1 MNKLSKLNSKKQF
14 LFVAFL
20 ISILFSSCRIKDGP
34 IETFYKNGNKKVEGY
49 ILNNKQNGL
58 WKYYNENGIIT
69 DEINYKNGI
78 KFGVCRH
85 YFEGKLNDQDY
96 YNKDGKKNG
105 LSYNYFAESGQLHA
119 IGKYSNDLLDSIHI
133 YYYDNGKTELIHQYN
148 KGKKCGNWIYFNR
161 NGDTLRIE
169 KYSND
174 SLEWVKVIRSQ

>member
-85 YFEGKLNDQDY
+85 YFEGKLNGEKKTGITIQKMVRKMDY
-96 YNKDGKKNG
+96 
-105 LSYNYFAESGQLHA
+105 H
-119 IGKYSNDLLDSIHI
+119 IITLLKVANFTLLVSILM
-133 YYYDNGKTELIHQYN
+133 T
-148 KGKKCGNWIYFNR
+148 F
-161 NGDTLRIE
+161 
-169 KYSND
+169 
-174 SLEWVKVIRSQ
+174 